1 MVTDPKEMVA
11 SNCPW
16 PFVKKKEIICDYS
29 HGPKK
34 KKSTINI
41 SVNIGIICN
50 LFSLFLKFF
59 PQWYYSSSSAW
70 RKSIT

>member
-16 PFVKKKEIICDYS
+16 PFIKKKEITEEYS

-34 KKSTINI
+34 KKSTINY
-41 SVNIGIICN
+41 N
-50 LFSLFLKFF
+50 
-59 PQWYYSSSSAW
+59 Y
-70 RKSIT
+70 